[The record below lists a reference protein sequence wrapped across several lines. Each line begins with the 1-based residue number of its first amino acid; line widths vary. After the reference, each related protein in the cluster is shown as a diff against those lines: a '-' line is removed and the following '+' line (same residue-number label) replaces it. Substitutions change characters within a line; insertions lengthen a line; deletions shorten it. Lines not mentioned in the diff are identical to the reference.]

1 MSSFEFL
8 RLLFEFLFFVQ
19 LTLFF
24 MRSTIFN
31 IPPNTINHL
40 NQSTEVQIRPVQ
52 KHFSRVPF
60 AVEGLKTSMSVFLMT
75 KQKSLIDIE
84 HLYSFR

>member
-8 RLLFEFLFFVQ
+8 RLLFEFLFFVP

-52 KHFSRVPF
+52 KHFSRVPS
-60 AVEGLKTSMSVFLMT
+60 AVEGLKTSMSFNDQA
-75 KQKSLIDIE
+75 KE
-84 HLYSFR
+84 FNRH

>member
-8 RLLFEFLFFVQ
+8 RFFFEFLFFVP
-19 LTLFF
+19 LTLVFF
-24 MRSTIFN
+24 LCTAPYLTFH
-31 IPPNTINHL
+31 PNTINHL
-40 NQSTEVQIRPVQ
+40 NKKKQIRPVQ

-75 KQKSLIDIE
+75 KQNSLIDIE

>member
-1 MSSFEFL
+1 
-8 RLLFEFLFFVQ
+8 
-19 LTLFF
+19 

-60 AVEGLKTSMSVFLMT
+60 VVEGLKTSMSGFFKRPT
-75 KQKSLIDIE
+75 KGAK
-84 HLYSFR
+84 